1 MYANHDLH
9 YANHHHRD
17 FSYYVL
23 INVKEI
29 FFWYIRFVVVRIEHD
44 KGGTGGIGHCPKD
57 S

>member
-29 FFWYIRFVVVRIEHD
+29 FFWYIRFVVVKVVGEASEKCRKSEIRL
-44 KGGTGGIGHCPKD
+44 I
-57 S
+57 